1 MYITDKSG
9 KLYIPVNPSPVRRAR
24 SNAISDA
31 MHVDESRDKVYI
43 HDLDDEIADIES
55 DEERLTFL
63 PDIEK
68 KLARLPKSVL
78 TTHNPPQ
85 TANEVVLY
93 SVPES
98 LSIPKEQDNVRKA
111 IIESRHRAQAK
122 QALEGEGEMEVAEP
136 PSQHPEGSV
145 ASSHLPNGSTAAHGV
160 FDTAD
165 DIDAMD
171 IC

>member
-1 MYITDKSG
+1 
-9 KLYIPVNPSPVRRAR
+9 
-24 SNAISDA
+24 
-31 MHVDESRDKVYI
+31 MHVDGSRDKVYI
-43 HDLDDEIADIES
+43 HDLDEEIADAES

-78 TTHNPPQ
+78 TTQNPPH
-85 TANEVVLY
+85 TGNEVVLY

-122 QALEGEGEMEVAEP
+122 QALEAEAEMV
-136 PSQHPEGSV
+136 QTFKHPE
-145 ASSHLPNGSTAAHGV
+145 SHLTSLPSLNSSSDMHA
-160 FDTAD
+160 TAD
-165 DIDAMD
+165 MAEDVDAMD
-171 IC
+171 IG